1 MNSWQRGLG
10 KDKYSCTGNCVKRMR
25 VIERRKRETKLKKED
40 IYLTGDSVIIKSVT
54 EKELDV
60 YLSVRRYA
68 TIFKTVY
75 DAENELWF
83 SMKQE
88 LIDDVKGAN
97 IICLI
102 YQKKSRDAV
111 GYIELEMKDTHHP
124 DVGIGIL
131 EEEREKG
138 YAFEAAALLINKAFE
153 DKGIEYIEWMT
164 TKGNEAS
171 NRIARKLGGRIIRE
185 EPIISENVM
194 EHWGEEIS
202 KEEIPCYV
210 VYGIYR
216 K

>member
-1 MNSWQRGLG
+1 M
-10 KDKYSCTGNCVKRMR
+10 
-25 VIERRKRETKLKKED
+25 
-40 IYLTGDSVIIKSVT
+40 
-54 EKELDV
+54 

-83 SMKQE
+83 AMKQE

-102 YQKKSRDAV
+102 YQKKSKDAV
-111 GYIELEMKDTHHP
+111 GYIELEMKDSHHP

-138 YAFEAAALLINKAFE
+138 YAFEAATLLINKAFE

-171 NRIARKLGGRIIRE
+171 NRIAQKLGGKIIGK
-185 EPIISENVM
+185 EPIIPEDVM
-194 EHWGEEIS
+194 ERRGE
-202 KEEIPCYV
+202 KIPCYV

-216 K
+216 KR

>member
-1 MNSWQRGLG
+1 MG
-10 KDKYSCTGNCVKRMR
+10 KDEYAGARNCEKNMR
-25 VIERRKRETKLKKED
+25 VIEKRKRETKLKKED
-40 IYLTGDSVIIKSVT
+40 IYITGDSVIIKSVT
-54 EKELDV
+54 EKELDE

-83 SMKQE
+83 GMKQE

-102 YQKKSRDAV
+102 YQKKSKDAV
-111 GYIELEMKDTHHP
+111 GYIELEMKDSHHP

-131 EEEREKG
+131 EEQREKG
-138 YAFEAAALLINKAFE
+138 YAFEAATLLINKAFE
-153 DKGIEYIEWMT
+153 DDEIEYIEWMT
-164 TKGNEAS
+164 TEGNEAS
-171 NRIARKLGGRIIRE
+171 NRIARKLGGKIIGK
-185 EPIISENVM
+185 EPIVPKEAL
-194 EHWGEEIS
+194 ERWGDEIS

>member
-1 MNSWQRGLG
+1 MQ
-10 KDKYSCTGNCVKRMR
+10 

-40 IYLTGDSVIIKSVT
+40 IYLTGDLVIIKSVT

-83 SMKQE
+83 AMKQE

-102 YQKKSRDAV
+102 YQKKSKDAV
-111 GYIELEMKDTHHP
+111 GYIELEMKDSHHP

-171 NRIARKLGGRIIRE
+171 NRIAQKLGGEIIRK
-185 EPIISENVM
+185 EPMISKNVM

-202 KEEIPCYV
+202 KKNEIPCYV